1 MQWCT
6 VWPVLY
12 LRTSLWPTNHAD
24 NIPLHRQSQYQQT
37 LPWVSGW
44 VSHQLEMEGG
54 KSAPIV
60 RAPVFMRIQIIL
72 WDNVREPDGEACD
85 IEIKLETTP
94 TCFNNM
100 LSRFFYSNLLPCFV
114 KFHSKSW
121 GKKMNHNLEKFF
133 KRISEYRGWRVNFF
147 FL

>member
-1 MQWCT
+1 MSKCKCRIKT
-6 VWPVLY
+6 ESVTLGANAMVYSVTGPLF
-12 LRTSLWPTNHAD
+12 TNVFMAHKPCRH
-24 NIPLHRQSQYQQT
+24 IPLHRQSQYQQT

-100 LSRFFYSNLLPCFV
+100 LSRFFYSYLVPCFV
-114 KFHSKSW
+114 KFHSK
-121 GKKMNHNLEKFF
+121 G
-133 KRISEYRGWRVNFF
+133 
-147 FL
+147 